1 MAAIGRLS
9 TVRVTRVSSPGVYV
23 DASPLGEVLIPHKH
37 CNTEL
42 HEGDDIEAFIYL
54 DGQGRLIATQQ
65 QPLAQVGEFAYLRA
79 VSNSDYG
86 TFLDWG
92 LDKDLFVPFAEQHRP
107 MQAGKSYLVYVH
119 INQLD
124 GRIMASSRVD
134 RFLQDESD
142 DQFVAGQEVKLI
154 VANST
159 DLGFKV
165 IVDHSHSGV
174 LYKNEVAQRLSFGQ
188 SLVGFVRRV
197 REDGRLDIS
206 LHGGRKAQGN
216 YDQQVLQYLHEQDG
230 FISLHDK
237 SDPADIERILGMS
250 KKSFKRAI
258 SALYKAR
265 QIRIEDDG
273 IHAVE

>member
-216 YDQQVLQYLHEQDG
+216 YDQQVMQYLHEQDG
-230 FISLHDK
+230 FIALHDK

>member
-37 CNTEL
+37 CSTEL

>member
-65 QPLAQVGEFAYLRA
+65 RPLAQVGEFAYLRA

-107 MQAGKSYLVYVH
+107 MQTGKSYLVYVH
-119 INQLD
+119 INQQD

-134 RFLQDESD
+134 RFLRDEND

-174 LYKNEVAQRLSFGQ
+174 LYKNEVTQRLSFGQ
-188 SLVGFVRRV
+188 SLVGFVRRI
-197 REDGRLDIS
+197 RADGRLDIS
-206 LHGGRKAQGN
+206 LHGGRRAQN
-216 YDQQVLQYLHEQDG
+216 SYDQQVLQYLREQDG
-230 FISLHDK
+230 FIALHDK
-237 SDPADIERILGMS
+237 SDPADIEKALGMS

-265 QIRIEDDG
+265 RIRIEDDG

>member
-230 FISLHDK
+230 FIALHDK

>member
-1 MAAIGRLS
+1 MAAIGRVS

-37 CNTEL
+37 CTTEL
-42 HEGDDIEAFIYL
+42 HEGDDIDAFIYL

-65 QPLAQVGEFAYLRA
+65 RPLAQVGEFAYLRA

-92 LDKDLFVPFAEQHRP
+92 LDKDLFVPFAEQHVP
-107 MQAGKSYLVYVH
+107 LQTAKSYLVYVH
-119 INQLD
+119 INQQD

-134 RFLQDESD
+134 RFLQDESN

-165 IVDHSHSGV
+165 IVDNSHSGV

-206 LHGGRKAQGN
+206 LHGGRKAQSS
-216 YDQQVLQYLHEQDG
+216 YDQQVMQYLHEQDG
-230 FISLHDK
+230 FMALHDK
-237 SDPADIERILGMS
+237 SDPADIERVLGMS

-265 QIRIEDDG
+265 KIRIEDDG
-273 IHAVE
+273 IHAA